1 MNKPCGF
8 SVALRQE
15 TRLVLDLLGAV
26 QLEAMETV
34 VEKSLWPLE
43 T

>member
-8 SVALRQE
+8 LVALLQE
-15 TRLVLDLLGAV
+15 THVVLDPLGAAQV
-26 QLEAMETV
+26 QAVETV